1 MRKLVRLPSSRP
13 GVGQSAALDLGR
25 DRKRTPIIC
34 LHGLT
39 RNARDFDDL
48 IPVLAADRN
57 VAALTFR
64 GRGASDYDPDFRAY
78 HPFHYR
84 NDLFA
89 AMDTLCVSEAILLGT
104 SLGGIVSM
112 LAAEARPDRV
122 RAVVVNDV
130 GPALAPEGIARIA
143 GYVGKSPAGAD
154 ASVADFDAATAAIRV
169 INEIAFPGRDDG
181 FWRAFAT
188 RTFRQRADAR
198 WVLDYDPAI
207 ARALAE
213 VGAAPDLWAAF
224 ASLKSIPT
232 LVIRGALSDL
242 LSPQIVADMR
252 TVHPRFDYCEIANVG
267 HAPTLTEPDALS
279 AISAFLAN
287 LD

>member
-1 MRKLVRLPSSRP
+1 LRKLVRLPSSRP
-13 GVGQSAALDLGR
+13 GVGQSAALDFGR

-64 GRGASDYDPDFRAY
+64 GRGVSDYDPDFRAY

-89 AMDTLCVSEAILLGT
+89 ALDTLCVSEAVLVGT

-122 RAVVVNDV
+122 KAVVINDV

-143 GYVGKSPAGAD
+143 GYVGRSPAGAD
-154 ASVADFDAATAAIRV
+154 ASVADLDAAAAAIRA
-169 INEIAFPGRDDG
+169 INEVAFPGRDDG
-181 FWRAFAT
+181 FWRAFAA

-232 LVIRGALSDL
+232 LLIRGALSDL

-252 TVHPRFDYCEIANVG
+252 AVHPGFDYCEVASVG
-267 HAPTLTEPDALS
+267 HAPTLAEPEALS
-279 AISAFLAN
+279 AISAFLAK